1 MLRRALRGS
10 AWVLSGTLV
19 AALATT
25 GVMLVL
31 AGLLTPAEFGLVAV
45 ALVVYEGASAGLSPG
60 LGQAVQSLP
69 RARALDQTALA
80 LALVVGALTA
90 AVGLP
95 LAPLLVRALG
105 VPEAGPLAMAVLL
118 AVAPRRWNEVRIGQI
133 ERDLTF
139 ARPGAIV
146 AIAAVVAGAL
156 SIGVALAGGGA
167 WALLTQ
173 VVAAEVLT
181 AAGLTLFGPTPRTP
195 RISRTHLR
203 ELWSFGKQLMGS
215 SVAVFGYTNI
225 DDAIVARMSGP
236 VVLGV
241 YSFAYRIANI
251 AVLVVTRP
259 VQRVLLPILRSREP
273 ERWPTPYLR
282 ATQGLAWVSGLA
294 TGAVGVL
301 GPPILDLLY
310 EDRWAASH
318 APLRVLAVYGALR
331 AIGALTGTVF
341 VAAGQPARVRRIATW
356 QLIALAT
363 VIVPAVAAY
372 EATGAALAVTTP
384 LAGGVFYALVAA
396 SRIVGVPTMTVLIA
410 VVVRWATSLA
420 IMITGLMVQAHIGG
434 WPGAVLAAAVIT
446 ILVAGLTFGTSMG
459 AIRAPRHRSR

>member
-95 LAPLLVRALG
+95 LAPLLVRTLG

-146 AIAAVVAGAL
+146 AIAAVLAGAL

-195 RISRTHLR
+195 RISRTHLQ
-203 ELWSFGKQLMGS
+203 ELWNFGKQLMGS

-294 TGAVGVL
+294 TAAVGVL
-301 GPPILDLLY
+301 GPTLLDLLY
-310 EDRWAASH
+310 GGRWAASYG
-318 APLRVLAVYGALR
+318 PLRVLAVYGAFR
-331 AIGALTGTVF
+331 ALGALTGTVF

-356 QLIALAT
+356 QLIALVV
-363 VIVPAVAAY
+363 VIVPAVATY
-372 EATGAALAVTTP
+372 GATGAALAVTAP
-384 LAGGVFYALVAA
+384 LTGGVIYALVAA
-396 SRIVGVPTMTVLIA
+396 SRIVGVPLRAVLIA
-410 VVVRWATSLA
+410 VAVRWCTSLA
-420 IMITGLMVQAHIGG
+420 IMTIGLATFVQLSG
-434 WPGAVLAAAVIT
+434 WPGALLAGAVVSIST
-446 ILVAGLTFGTSMG
+446 MVLTFGTSLG
-459 AIRAPRHRSR
+459 AMRTPRLR